1 LGEEKKRINQIF
13 DKIFKKTI
21 TLSSGAVIN
30 LINSLFDENYP
41 KESIVSYNWTE
52 SVDGEL
58 RRRLADAIVT
68 VTEPLY
74 ADDGEDGKRKVNSH
88 RYHMEAEIDR
98 DDEIIFRMFDYGYR
112 NALDNVHGSNS
123 DSSYVLSFPEP
134 KIIYIYSSR
143 PVPDEYELT
152 LDFGK
157 QGNFRYK
164 VQTVKL
170 HMMSIKELNERKM
183 IILIPFKLLELRDA
197 IKKDRSRTN
206 IAALQSLI
214 FNDIIGS
221 IRKNVEVGN
230 ITRAD
235 GHMLINMTKYL
246 YDYLYSHYKE
256 LREVTEM
263 TDGSILLEVERVEL
277 EYEEKLKKA
286 DEDLVLEVER
296 VGLEYEKKLKKADE
310 NCAREVERVGLEYE
324 KNLHENDKKLKRVE
338 LEYEEKLKKAD
349 EDLVLE
355 VERVGLE
362 YEKKLR
368 ENDMKLR
375 KVGLE
380 YEEKLKKADENCVRE
395 VERVGLEYEEKLKK
409 ADENRVREVE
419 RVGLEYEERL
429 AEKDKEIQRLTALL
443 AETKA

>member
-30 LINSLFDENYP
+30 LINSLFDEHYP

-296 VGLEYEKKLKKADE
+296 VGLEYEKKL
-310 NCAREVERVGLEYE
+310 R
-324 KNLHENDKKLKRVE
+324 ENDMKLK
-338 LEYEEKLKKAD
+338 
-349 EDLVLE
+349 
-355 VERVGLE
+355 RVGLE
-362 YEKKLR
+362 YEKKL
-368 ENDMKLR
+368 
-375 KVGLE
+375 
-380 YEEKLKKADENCVRE
+380 
-395 VERVGLEYEEKLKK
+395 
-409 ADENRVREVE
+409 
-419 RVGLEYEERL
+419 
-429 AEKDKEIQRLTALL
+429 AEKDRTLEEQEKTLEEKEKEIQRLTALL
-443 AETKA
+443 AEAKA